1 VKLIPT
7 SIAGVYIVETLAFSD
22 KRGAFSRLFCKSQL
36 ANPLGA
42 RHIQQINHSLTTAVG
57 AIRGLHFQNPPHSE
71 MKMVRCLRGRIWD
84 VAVDLR
90 ESSETFLQWHAQ
102 ELSERNAL
110 MMVIPEGCAHGF
122 QVLEQNSELLYFHTA
137 NYTPSVEGG
146 LRFDDPALNIPWPL
160 PITDVSERDKH
171 HPLISKNFL
180 GITV

>member
-1 VKLIPT
+1 MKLIPT
-7 SIAGVYIVETLAFSD
+7 SIAGVYVVEILAFSD

-36 ANPLGA
+36 ANSLGI

-90 ESSETFLQWHAQ
+90 EGSETFLQWHAQ
-102 ELSERNAL
+102 ELSEKNAL

-122 QVLEQNSELLYFHTA
+122 QVLEQDSELLYFHTA
-137 NYTPSVEGG
+137 SYTPSVEGG
-146 LRFDDPALNIPWPL
+146 LRFDDPALDIHWPL

-171 HPLISKNFL
+171 HPLIGKNFL